1 LFKNL
6 SVDMKDVKPSSL
18 LKDRTRQVVG
28 NPDFSSKDVASQTP
42 AVAEVS
48 SSIGPSM
55 NHAELQHEISS
66 TSRATSLPTML
77 SQVGAMHLQDVLI
90 FAFFYVFHLECL
102 YFAVWSTYSPTSEQH
117 GRR

>member
-1 LFKNL
+1 
-6 SVDMKDVKPSSL
+6 MKDVKPSSL

-28 NPDFSSKDVASQTP
+28 NPDFSNKDVASQTP

-55 NHAELQHEISS
+55 NHAEQHEISS

-77 SQVGAMHLQDVLI
+77 SQVGAMHLQ
-90 FAFFYVFHLECL
+90 
-102 YFAVWSTYSPTSEQH
+102 SM
-117 GRR
+117 

>member
-77 SQVGAMHLQDVLI
+77 SQVGAMHLQ
-90 FAFFYVFHLECL
+90 
-102 YFAVWSTYSPTSEQH
+102 SM
-117 GRR
+117 